1 MREGK
6 VTTGKPRPTAD
17 QVQVA
22 TFVIS
27 HVDPK
32 CKAERNL
39 RQHATA
45 VLTAHL
51 SGFLPGTQPERGPF
65 GFASATNHPGN

>member
-1 MREGK
+1 MPAK
-6 VTTGKPRPTAD
+6 VKVGDPRPTAD

-22 TFVIS
+22 TFVLG

-32 CKAERNL
+32 NRAERTM
-39 RQHATA
+39 REHATA

-51 SGFLPGTQPERGPF
+51 SGFLPGTEPERGPF
-65 GFASATNHPGN
+65 GFHPARQTE